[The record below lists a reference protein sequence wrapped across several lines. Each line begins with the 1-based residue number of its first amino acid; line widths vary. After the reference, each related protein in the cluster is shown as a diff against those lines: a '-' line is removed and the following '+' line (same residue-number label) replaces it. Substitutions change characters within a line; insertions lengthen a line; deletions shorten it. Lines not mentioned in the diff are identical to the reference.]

1 MTLLAGLAEKT
12 LLVLEERALC
22 LFILL
27 ASPKKKPNKQT
38 NKQKERWQGHRNSC
52 GQLQRA
58 CVEESISTTIT
69 TKRIGSRTIFY
80 LFSVWKCILRPLQN
94 DYRTGGK
101 ATFLIDPQMVN
112 EKNILGNKNVLPFFC
127 YKATKRVEWR
137 CCAAFYHPAKTVNN
151 LIYCRT
157 GLTLVVKHATSLFN
171 SFCSNVARQ
180 DALFVVVGARFT
192 LP

>member
-27 ASPKKKPNKQT
+27 ASPKKT

-80 LFSVWKCILRPLQN
+80 LFSVWKCIL
-94 DYRTGGK
+94 
-101 ATFLIDPQMVN
+101 
-112 EKNILGNKNVLPFFC
+112 
-127 YKATKRVEWR
+127 
-137 CCAAFYHPAKTVNN
+137 
-151 LIYCRT
+151 
-157 GLTLVVKHATSLFN
+157 
-171 SFCSNVARQ
+171 
-180 DALFVVVGARFT
+180 
-192 LP
+192 